1 MRRAG
6 GLQFGD
12 DLNISGLPFLRTD
25 FATVLITKID
35 WDAAEIVK
43 EMCTFA
49 CRGVSVKYR
58 QQAHAGH
65 GAKETGGMKLSLVK
79 ATS

>member
-12 DLNISGLPFLRTD
+12 DLNISDLPSFEY
-25 FATVLITKID
+25 FATLLITKID
-35 WDAAEIVK
+35 WDATEIVK
-43 EMCTFA
+43 EKCTFA

-65 GAKETGGMKLSLVK
+65 GTKETGGMKLSLVK